1 LELPVPRTLS
11 TEFSDILSELEN
23 SDSNFFITGRA
34 GTGKSTLLNLFKRT
48 SKKNLVTL
56 APTGLAALH
65 IKGQTIHS
73 FFGFP
78 PKMISPEEI
87 TKRKNHRL
95 FKKTEVII
103 IDEIS
108 MVRADML
115 DAIDQML
122 KVNRENNA
130 SFGGVQM
137 IFFGDLFQLPPVIA
151 SRYERE
157 ILKQRYESPYFFSS
171 HAFKND
177 ENFTIIE
184 LNTVYRQEEKMFVQL
199 LDNIRMRT
207 FDEDD
212 LNSLN
217 VAAKRTVDPD
227 TLAITLCATNALA
240 NTKNQE
246 ELRKLTTEERYY
258 NGKVTGS
265 FNPRLYPTDLSL
277 RLHID
282 AQVMLLKND
291 PQKKFVNGTLG
302 KIIELHSDYVVV
314 DTKGNGHR
322 EDIIEVHPMEWEIL
336 KYKIDEQNPKRFKT
350 ESVGVFTQL
359 PLKLAWAITIHKSQ
373 GKTFENVNIDLGRGA
388 FDYGQTY
395 VALSRCKTL
404 DGIVLVNPLR
414 PRDIFV
420 DERIHSFYAS
430 LKRYL

>member
-1 LELPVPRTLS
+1 MNLPIPRTLS
-11 TEFSDILSELEN
+11 TEFSDILVELE
-23 SDSNFFITGRA
+23 SSSSNYFITGRA

-48 SKKNLVTL
+48 SKKNIVTL

-87 TKRKNHRL
+87 KKRKNHRL
-95 FKKTEVII
+95 FKKVELII

-122 KVNRENNA
+122 KVNRENSE

-137 IFFGDLFQLPPVIA
+137 IFFGDLFQLPPVI
-151 SRYERE
+151 SSTYERE
-157 ILKQRYESPYFFSS
+157 ILNQRYESPYFFSS
-171 HAFKND
+171 HAFKTD
-177 ENFTIIE
+177 DNFAIIE
-184 LNTVYRQEEKMFVQL
+184 LNTVYRQEEKMFVRL
-199 LDNIRMRT
+199 LDGIRMRT

-212 LNSLN
+212 LASIN
-217 VAAKRTVDPD
+217 VAAERSADPNN
-227 TLAITLCATNALA
+227 LAITLCATNALA

-246 ELRKLTTEERYY
+246 ELRKLNTEERTY
-258 NGKVTGS
+258 NGKVSGA
-265 FNPRLYPTDLSL
+265 FNPRLFPTDLSL

-282 AQVMLLKND
+282 AQIMLLKND

-302 KIIELHSDYVVV
+302 KIVELHQEYVVI
-314 DTKGNGHR
+314 DTKGQGHR
-322 EDIIEVHPMEWEIL
+322 EDILEIHPMEWEIL
-336 KYKIDEQNPKRFKT
+336 KYKIDEKNPKKFKT
-350 ESVGVFTQL
+350 ESVGTFTQL

-373 GKTFENVNIDLGRGA
+373 GKTFDHVNIDLGRGA
-388 FDYGQTY
+388 FDFGQTY

-404 DGIVLVNPLR
+404 DGIVLLKPLR